1 MAISKGRI
9 QKLLVKYLKKT
20 GRHKT
25 LKEVLLDIKQKDK
38 KSSKISLSFE
48 ILKAPKIISID
59 VPKNPER
66 KKKSADKKK
75 IKKNKGEYNSSV
87 ILTANLV
94 SPEFKLMATKFGL
107 PKEHL
112 EFFFD
117 NREFFHW
124 EMKENRIIH
133 CSEAYCNFTTK
144 LEKNGLV
151 KHMVEVHNYQ
161 DIPCGEE
168 DCKFVAYSHKSIKSH
183 YSRFH
188 GTGNRA
194 PTIDPKY
201 SCKYKSCSY
210 QCKDTYGLELHSRIH
225 ENRLVSCAFCPYRST
240 TSEKMISQ
248 HLLTHFDTKNIKCEL
263 CSLLFRTQD
272 ALNRHWIRNHTK
284 DFTCSY
290 CSTSFPNFT
299 QLQRHTTTC
308 AERLKRLER

>member
-1 MAISKGRI
+1 
-9 QKLLVKYLKKT
+9 
-20 GRHKT
+20 
-25 LKEVLLDIKQKDK
+25 
-38 KSSKISLSFE
+38 
-48 ILKAPKIISID
+48 
-59 VPKNPER
+59 
-66 KKKSADKKK
+66 
-75 IKKNKGEYNSSV
+75 
-87 ILTANLV
+87 
-94 SPEFKLMATKFGL
+94 MATKFGL

-112 EFFFD
+112 EFFFN

-151 KHMVEVHNYQ
+151 QHMVDVHNYKN
-161 DIPCGEE
+161 IPCGEE

-290 CSTSFPNFT
+290 CSTSFLNFT
-299 QLQRHTTTC
+299 RLQRHTTTC

>member
-1 MAISKGRI
+1 MASKKRKM
-9 QKLLVKYLKKT
+9 QQLLVKYLKKT
-20 GRHKT
+20 GRKKT
-25 LKEVLLDIKQKDK
+25 LKELLLDIEENDK
-38 KSSKISLSFE
+38 KLTKVSLSFA
-48 ILKAPKIISID
+48 ILKAPKMISIE

-66 KKKSADKKK
+66 KKKSVDKKK
-75 IKKNKGEYNSSV
+75 IKK
-87 ILTANLV
+87 V

-112 EFFFD
+112 KFFFD

-124 EMKENRIIH
+124 EMKENRVIH

-144 LEKNGLV
+144 LEKNALV
-151 KHMVEVHNYQ
+151 KHMIEVHNYQ